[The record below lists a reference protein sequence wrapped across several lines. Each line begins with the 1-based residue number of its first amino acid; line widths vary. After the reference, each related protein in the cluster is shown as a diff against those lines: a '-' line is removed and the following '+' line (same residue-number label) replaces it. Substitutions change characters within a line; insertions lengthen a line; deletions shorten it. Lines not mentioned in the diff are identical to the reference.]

1 MITIIG
7 EKSTLGTNFFAI
19 TLRELLIHSRKKR
32 TVLVAYDE
40 HAPYLV
46 HSVNFSVATS
56 ENDTW
61 WDYRK
66 ASHIV
71 PQVTQLRNCDLP
83 MMIGIELPKEG
94 KDYERRAL
102 LTRKVHLPDGRDVE
116 MPIIFNAVF
125 TQNVDVDHDLFYAR
139 RKTFRLSLGE
149 DEHTATERM
158 RCIVYQPGQR
168 ITWEDFQVDEFY
180 GPEVEEKV
188 KAKEEH

>member
-1 MITIIG
+1 MIIITG

-19 TLRELLIHSRKKR
+19 TLRELLVYSGKKR
-32 TVLVAYDE
+32 TLLVAYDE
-40 HAPYLV
+40 HAPYLT

-56 ENDTW
+56 EDDSW

-83 MMIGIELPKEG
+83 MMIGVELPEEG
-94 KDYERRAL
+94 DRCKRRAL

-125 TQNVDVDHDLFYAR
+125 TQNVDVGHNLFYAR
-139 RKTFRLSLGE
+139 RKTFRISLGE
-149 DEHTATERM
+149 DERTATERV
-158 RCIVYQPGQR
+158 RCVAYRLGQR

-180 GPEVEEKV
+180 GPGAEV
-188 KAKEEH
+188 KAKVKEAH